1 MHGYVTDEEE
11 EGLPEPTEIT
21 LQRVHSLI
29 RQAHEKRLGRSQAQ
43 EVWKPPLLQ
52 AERQPTKDGAE
63 AAAWQG
69 MPFQSVPKAVTIHL
83 ERMLPCEIPIQ
94 ASPAVPVQVNMHQ
107 IPGLQAAPQ
116 ADPLQTATEA
126 VPMQFGVLQP
136 PAAQASI
143 QTTLAQAAA
152 KQSLVK
158 HFGAEL
164 MLQPALQT
172 MQATWQPTSKA
183 LLASAVP
190 PTSQCPLPRASSRP
204 CSCASCALPPSGY
217 TADHPGSGSTG
228 AAEDTDHDCNPCVLA
243 TSRHGCCRG
252 DSCRF
257 CHSTTAYS

>member
-11 EGLPEPTEIT
+11 EGPPEPAEVT
-21 LQRVHSLI
+21 LQRVHCLI
-29 RQAHEKRLGRSQAQ
+29 RQAHAKGLGQSQTQ
-43 EVWKPPLLQ
+43 EVLRPPLLQ
-52 AERQPTKDGAE
+52 AERQPIKEAVE
-63 AAAWQG
+63 AASWQG
-69 MPFQSVPKAVTIHL
+69 MPYSGMPQSVSIYL
-83 ERMLPCEIPIQ
+83 ERMLPCEIPTQ
-94 ASPAVPVQVNMHQ
+94 ASPAAPVQVNMHQ

-116 ADPLQTATEA
+116 ADPRQTATRA
-126 VPMQFGVLQP
+126 IPMQFGVLQP
-136 PAAQASI
+136 PVAM

-152 KQSLVK
+152 RQSLAK
-158 HFGAEL
+158 HFGAEVA
-164 MLQPALQT
+164 LQPALQT
-172 MQATWQPTSKA
+172 MQATRQPTSEA

-190 PTSQCPLPRASSRP
+190 PTSQCPLPRASSQP

-243 TSRHGCCRG
+243 TSRHGCRRG